1 MRDAKTTWRLV
12 GATVCWLALLA
23 LTGCMLLEPQAV
35 VDFEA
40 APLSGH
46 SPRLVDFTPIV
57 DEQVASY
64 EWDFGDGATST
75 EAAPSHIYRKL
86 GRFTV
91 SLRVQF
97 SDGGTAEVIKENLI
111 EIDPALPQAPGG
123 GGVYWL
129 DRSAGTIYAGS
140 PDGSVTLT
148 LVTGASGAQYIA
160 AGDGWV
166 YWTTKH
172 TVKRANLNGGTGQE
186 TLYTNWTQTIGG
198 IAVDAGAQRIY
209 WTQYPVSFSTSGG
222 IWKANLDGSN
232 SRLWGTMSGWSG
244 DSHVPWVLAVDSVN
258 QRLYW
263 FEHFFDVD
271 SSGPVVPVSL
281 ETGFV
286 TASDWTPKCSVH
298 WTSVTGFD
306 DHAIREDLPASE
318 GLALDVGLPG
328 VGARYVY
335 WTDPGANEIVRCK
348 PDGSEYRTVLADLDG
363 PVALAVNAAYGKLFW
378 SDSEGIHRANL
389 DGTDPELIFPGVQA
403 EALAIDL

>member
-1 MRDAKTTWRLV
+1 MEDSKGTRRVFGAVACTLV
-12 GATVCWLALLA
+12 LLA
-23 LTGCMLLEPQAV
+23 LTGCMLLQPLAT

-40 APLSGH
+40 TPLWGRA
-46 SPRLVDFTPIV
+46 PRLVDFTPIA
-57 DEQVASY
+57 DEEVASY
-64 EWDFGDGATST
+64 EWDFGDGATSN
-75 EAAPSHIYRKL
+75 EAAPSHIYREL

-97 SDGGTAEVIKENLI
+97 GDGGTAEVIKENLI

-123 GGVYWL
+123 GGLYWL
-129 DRSAGTIYAGS
+129 DRSTGTIYAGS
-140 PDGSVTLT
+140 PDGSATLT
-148 LVTGASGAQYIA
+148 LVTGATGAQYIA
-160 AGDGWV
+160 VGDGSI

-172 TVKRANLNGGTGQE
+172 TVRRANLNDGTGQG
-186 TLYTNWTQTIGG
+186 TLYTNWTQTIAG

-232 SRLWGTMSGWSG
+232 ARLWGTMSGWSG
-244 DSHVPWVLAVDSVN
+244 DNHVPWILAVDSVN

-263 FEHFFDVD
+263 FEHFFDID

-281 ETGFV
+281 DTGSV
-286 TASDWTPKCSVH
+286 TPSEWTPHCSVH

-306 DHAIREDLPASE
+306 DHVIREDLPASE
-318 GLALDVGLPG
+318 GLAMDVGLPI

-335 WTDPGANEIVRCK
+335 WTDPRSNEIVRCK
-348 PDGSEYRTVLADLDG
+348 PDGSEYRTILSDLDD
-363 PVALAVNAAYGKLFW
+363 PVALAINAAYGKLFW
-378 SDSEGIHRANL
+378 SDSEGIHCANL
-389 DGTDPELIFPGVQA
+389 DGTGPELIFPGVQA